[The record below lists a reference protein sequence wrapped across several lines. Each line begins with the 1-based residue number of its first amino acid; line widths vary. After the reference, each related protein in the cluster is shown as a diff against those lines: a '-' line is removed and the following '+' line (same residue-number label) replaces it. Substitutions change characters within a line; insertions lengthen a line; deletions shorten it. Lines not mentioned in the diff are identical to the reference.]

1 MLQPEEGSDAHTHP
15 QGVPH
20 LSVRWRGL
28 AVEPVHRAAEKWCST
43 CGPCAR
49 CRFSL
54 GVVECLSFHDPSR
67 SCSFD
72 AEPVFCSFLFALGV
86 AGVM

>member
-1 MLQPEEGSDAHTHP
+1 MPTHILTAFLTLVCDGEGWQWSLYIVPLKSDAP
-15 QGVPH
+15 LV
-20 LSVRWRGL
+20 
-28 AVEPVHRAAEKWCST
+28 
-43 CGPCAR
+43 GPCAR